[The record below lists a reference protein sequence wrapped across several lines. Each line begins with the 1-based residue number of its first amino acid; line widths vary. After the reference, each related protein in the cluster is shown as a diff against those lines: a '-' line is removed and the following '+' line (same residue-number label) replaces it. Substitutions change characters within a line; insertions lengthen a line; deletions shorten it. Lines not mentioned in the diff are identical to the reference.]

1 MFMATMPTSYGS
13 NDPHIEELALE
24 QGCTC
29 TVAKI
34 AEGPD
39 AGRECY
45 VFRSRDY
52 GIVANLLTEIIG
64 TDLDEEFLKTAILEV

>member
-1 MFMATMPTSYGS
+1 MATMPTSYGS

-39 AGRECY
+39 AGKECY
-45 VFRSRDY
+45 VFRSKDY
-52 GIVANLLTEIIG
+52 NVVASVLTEIIG

>member
-1 MFMATMPTSYGS
+1 MYMVSMPTSYGS
-13 NDPHIEELALE
+13 SDPHIEELALE
-24 QGCTC
+24 HGCAC

-45 VFRSRDY
+45 VFRSKDY
-52 GIVANLLTEIIG
+52 VVIANLLTEIIG